1 MQQRR
6 LTRLPLKISAWC
18 LNQPK
23 SPRHMGLRYPRPMNS
38 RHAPL
43 VLLALAGCASATVA
57 AAPSAPIG
65 TVPRA
70 SIPAPEQPSPEPA
83 AARSATPPPSFA
95 AEYRRLLE
103 QMVAV
108 DTSHGGETKLLEPIA
123 ALYREAGVPVQILE
137 SAPGRG
143 NLVAR
148 LNGSGAKRP
157 MLLLAHVDV
166 VPVEGQPWSVPPFA
180 MTEKDGFFWGRG
192 INDDKSMAAAI
203 VALTLELARSHAPLT
218 RDVIVAL
225 TAGEETGGSAGAR
238 WLAENHKEL
247 LDAEI
252 ALNEGGGAL
261 VADDFSKVVSVY
273 VGVSEKVFQTFELV
287 VKGPGGHSSRPPTS
301 GDPVVALARAL
312 VKVGEYRFAANV
324 LPETKTSFA
333 SEVSSAEPAY
343 RAALLGAVRSA
354 PRISA
359 ADDAVL
365 SKDPGYNAELRT
377 TCVTT
382 MLKGSPQD
390 NVLPTTAEATIN
402 CRILPGDTRAHV
414 RAALVKVIADSNV
427 AVIDGPALGD
437 APASPFEGEVVEAVK
452 KVVATTFPGASV
464 VPGMSTGATDSRHLR
479 AIGVRA
485 YGVSPGMFTRA
496 ESKSGHLAHGPDER
510 QSSKWLAPAGDYFRE
525 IVRTLAL

>member
-1 MQQRR
+1 M
-6 LTRLPLKISAWC
+6 
-18 LNQPK
+18 N
-23 SPRHMGLRYPRPMNS
+23 RH
-38 RHAPL
+38 HAPL
-43 VLLALAGCASATVA
+43 LLLALAGCAPATV

-65 TVPRA
+65 AAPHA
-70 SIPAPEQPSPEPA
+70 SILAPEQPPPESS
-83 AARSATPPPSFA
+83 AARSAAPPPPFA

-108 DTSHGGETKLLEPIA
+108 DTSHGSETKLLEPIA
-123 ALYREAGVPVQILE
+123 ALYRDAGVPVQIVE

-166 VPVEGQPWSVPPFA
+166 VPVDGQPWTVPPFA
-180 MTEKDGFFWGRG
+180 VTEKEGFLWGRG

-203 VALTLELARSHAPLT
+203 VAITLELARTRAPLS

-225 TAGEETGGSAGAR
+225 TAGEETGGAAGVR
-238 WLAENHKEL
+238 WLTENHKEL
-247 LDAEI
+247 LDADI

-261 VADDFSKVVSVY
+261 LADDFSKIISVH

-287 VKGPGGHSSRPPTS
+287 VRGKGGHSSRPPTS

-312 VKVGEYRFAANV
+312 VKAGEYRFAANV
-324 LPETKTSFA
+324 LPETKASFA

-359 ADDAVL
+359 ADDAIL
-365 SKDPGYNAELRT
+365 SRDPGYNAELRT

-390 NVLPTTAEATIN
+390 NVLPTTAEATMN
-402 CRILPGDTRAHV
+402 CRILPGETRAQV

-427 AVIDGPALGD
+427 AVVDEPSLGD
-437 APASPFEGEVVEAVK
+437 APASAFDGEVVEAVK
-452 KVVATTFPGASV
+452 RVTAATFPGAPV

-479 AIGVRA
+479 AIGIRA

-496 ESKSGHLAHGPDER
+496 ESKSGHWAHGPDER
-510 QSSKWLAPAGDYFRE
+510 KSTQWLVPAGEYFRE
-525 IVRTLAL
+525 VVRALAL

>member
-1 MQQRR
+1 M
-6 LTRLPLKISAWC
+6 T
-18 LNQPK
+18 
-23 SPRHMGLRYPRPMNS
+23 LRFGDLV
-38 RHAPL
+38 L
-43 VLLALAGCASATVA
+43 VLLALAGCASATARAPSVSTP
-57 AAPSAPIG
+57 AAPNAPIQ
-65 TVPRA
+65 A
-70 SIPAPEQPSPEPA
+70 LEQPSPESS
-83 AARSATPPPSFA
+83 AARSAAPPPSFA
-95 AEYRRLLE
+95 VEYRRLLE

-123 ALYREAGVPVQILE
+123 GLYRDAGVPVQIVE
-137 SAPGRG
+137 SSPGRG

-148 LNGSGAKRP
+148 LNGSGSKRP

-166 VPVEGQPWSVPPFA
+166 VPVEGQPWTVPPFA
-180 MTEKDGFFWGRG
+180 VTERDAFLWGRG
-192 INDDKSMAAAI
+192 INDDKCMAAAI
-203 VALTLELARSHAPLT
+203 VALTLELARNHTPLA

-225 TAGEETGGSAGAR
+225 TAGEETGGSVGAR
-238 WLAENHKEL
+238 WLAENHREL
-247 LDAEI
+247 LDADI

-261 VADDFSKVVSVY
+261 LADDFSKVVAVY

-287 VKGPGGHSSRPPTS
+287 VKGKGGHSSRPPTS

-324 LPETKTSFA
+324 LPETKASFA
-333 SEVSSAEPAY
+333 SEVASAEPAY
-343 RAALLGAVRSA
+343 RAALLRVVESA

-359 ADDAVL
+359 SDDAVL

-402 CRILPGDTRAHV
+402 CRILPGETRAQV
-414 RAALVKVIADSNV
+414 RAALVKVIADTNV
-427 AVIDGPALGD
+427 VVVDGPALGD
-437 APASPFEGEVVEAVK
+437 APASAFEGEVVDAVK
-452 KVVATTFPGASV
+452 KVTSATFPGAPV

-479 AIGVRA
+479 AIGIRA

-510 QSSKWLAPAGDYFRE
+510 KPTKWLAPSGDYFRA
-525 IVRTLAL
+525 IVRALAL